1 MRLERIKAY
10 FIDLLVIFIIYS
22 GVNFI
27 LPQSENYKKY
37 RTMENQIQEKFS
49 HQEISSTE
57 YIKQYEIVYYNLNT
71 ERKVSSACYL
81 ILLLLYFVILPYFFN
96 GQTLGLFISHL
107 RIERF
112 TDGKLRLY
120 QFFIRNVII
129 VGLGYTFLNTILIYF
144 LNEKSYYK
152 AVFAVSIIQII
163 LLVLSFIMVIRK
175 REKRGLHEILS
186 DTEVV
191 SLRKNH

>member
-10 FIDLLVIFIIYS
+10 FIDLLVILVIYS
-22 GVNFI
+22 FVNYL
-27 LPQSENYKKY
+27 LPQSDNYKKY
-37 RTMENQIQEKFS
+37 KAEENELQEKFN
-49 HQEISSTE
+49 HQEISTSE
-57 YIKQYEIVYYNLNT
+57 YIEKYEIIYYKVNN

-81 ILLLLYFVILPYFFN
+81 ILLLLYFVIMPYFLN
-96 GQTLGLFISHL
+96 GQTLGLFVSKL
-107 RIERF
+107 RVERF
-112 TDGKLRLY
+112 TDGKLHLY

-144 LNEKSYYK
+144 LDEKSYYK
-152 AVFAVSIIQII
+152 TVTCVLFIQII
-163 LLVLSFIMVIRK
+163 LLFLSYIMVIRK

>member
-1 MRLERIKAY
+1 MKL
-10 FIDLLVIFIIYS
+10 FINLFSFS
-22 GVNFI
+22 G
-27 LPQSENYKKY
+27 LS
-37 RTMENQIQEKFS
+37 
-49 HQEISSTE
+49 
-57 YIKQYEIVYYNLNT
+57 
-71 ERKVSSACYL
+71 YL
-81 ILLLLYFVILPYFFN
+81 FVIMPYFLN
-96 GQTLGLFISHL
+96 GQTLGLFISKL

-112 TDGKLRLY
+112 TDGKLHLY

-144 LNEKSYYK
+144 LNENNYYK
-152 AVFAVSIIQII
+152 TVSCVFVIQLI
-163 LLVLSFIMVIRK
+163 LLFLSYIMVIRK